1 MQCITNATATLAIH
15 ARSMRLVDKN
25 VPRIPMGRMPLKHL
39 YEVWQCAYGTIHTV
53 HALERQKYIVVRAQ
67 IRKNAVEVSRIIVP
81 KCDTRLC
88 ARLAHAI
95 VHTRM
100 NELVV
105 YNHVAWLGYSRKQGD
120 IGIKTRVAQEG
131 SRRMKVSGKLVF
143 KLGMRRGIAI

>member
-39 YEVWQCAYGTIHTV
+39 YEVWQCADRTIHTV
-53 HALERQKYIVVRAQ
+53 HALERQKYIVVRTQ

-100 NELVV
+100 DEFVIDNR
-105 YNHVAWLGYSRKQGD
+105 VAWLGYRRQQGN
-120 IGIKTRVAQEG
+120 IRVNA
-131 SRRMKVSGKLVF
+131 RLT
-143 KLGMRRGIAI
+143 